1 MHVAFADYPRFLQ
14 LHLRGLR
21 GEGALLSPDMFRT
34 LHTPIGRSALGWGV
48 QPFQGTT
55 ISVHTGSADTFFA
68 IQLLAPELDF
78 GIIVVT
84 NAFSDAIEKG
94 CIGLLKTLFSHY
106 AERTTA
112 A

>member
-1 MHVAFADYPRFLQ
+1 
-14 LHLRGLR
+14 
-21 GEGALLSPDMFRT
+21 
-34 LHTPIGRSALGWGV
+34 
-48 QPFQGTT
+48 T

-94 CIGLLKTLFSHY
+94 CIDLLKTLFSHY
-106 AERTTA
+106 AEHTTA